1 MWIKTII
8 LSNIFCSMEKHRQIK
23 LQCLQKVQIWAFGF
37 WYIKSTHYKRF
48 LNWNQISPFAIDSFC
63 TSHSICLSIGFR
75 YGSFLWKWCVFNL
88 SRCSSF
94 LKKFSLSRKSV
105 SKFKN
110 RKRKTKTTLQSNFLW
125 GTPPDDCFYRS
136 SRSDVFLVKARIS
149 EGLAF

>member
-1 MWIKTII
+1 MKP
-8 LSNIFCSMEKHRQIK
+8 NFP
-23 LQCLQKVQIWAFGF
+23 QKWSSYWQ
-37 WYIKSTHYKRF
+37 KSVLCDR
-48 LNWNQISPFAIDSFC
+48 SFAIDSFC

-110 RKRKTKTTLQSNFLW
+110 RKRKTKTTLQSNCLR
-125 GTPPDDCFYRS
+125 GTLPDDCFYRS
-136 SRSDVFLVKARIS
+136 KNIRGLSFLTSLVKGVLKIEVTLWHLFAMHKKTFS
-149 EGLAF
+149 CFFFLTLFHSKF